1 MPLLYDWLETALKER
16 GNSRSTATNALVYR
30 DTYLSWRGLL
40 HRVDRRAQDLKALG
54 IGPGAWVGVMLG
66 NVPDFV
72 ILALALSKL
81 GAVLV
86 PLDPT
91 TSSRDLDMILEAA
104 PLRAL
109 ITRPRGADPAVTA
122 APIGLRIGERAA
134 TARFV
139 PESRRRL
146 QGTLLNCHLYR
157 REAGPIEGVSEP
169 AVVLFTLDAGGD
181 PKGVVRTEAE
191 LAAVAASLGETL
203 SLSADDRVL
212 GTAPL
217 YHGYGFDLG
226 LLSMMGFHA
235 TLLLEEEMVVP
246 RLARLIREDQVD
258 LFPTTPATY
267 AALARLPT
275 ARKMRRARARF
286 VSSGSP
292 LPEAIAQAFHE
303 KYGIRPLSC
312 YHSTEAGPV
321 AIDGTGKAPASVG
334 KAFGQV
340 ELRVAS
346 ADERALPVA
355 ATGPIWVRS
364 GAVARAS
371 VPRLD
376 IAVRAGAVP
385 VGRAS
390 REGWFR
396 TGDLGFLDRAGRL
409 VLTGRED
416 DLVKVDGRRVAL
428 GEVEGCLEAF
438 AHVRAAQ
445 ARVEMDDFA
454 GPRVVARVVRDG
466 RCRAEDLIDHCARN
480 LAPYKVPRSI
490 EFCEE
495 LA

>member
-1 MPLLYDWLETALKER
+1 MSLLYDWLKTALEER
-16 GNSRSTATNALVYR
+16 GNPGSTASNALVYR
-30 DTYLSWRGLL
+30 DTYLSWRGLV
-40 HRVDRRAQDLKALG
+40 HRVDRRAQDLKSLG

-72 ILALALSKL
+72 ILSLALSKL
-81 GAVLV
+81 GAVVV

-109 ITRPRGADPAVTA
+109 ITRPRGADPASSA
-122 APIGLRIGERAA
+122 APLGLRVGERAS
-134 TARFV
+134 TGRFV
-139 PESRRRL
+139 PESRRRV

-157 REAGPIEGVSEP
+157 REAAAIDGVSAP

-191 LAAVAASLGETL
+191 LSAIAASLRETL
-203 SLSADDRVL
+203 SLSAEDRVL
-212 GTAPL
+212 CTAPL

-226 LLSMMGFHA
+226 LLATMSVGA
-235 TLLLEEEMVVP
+235 TLFLEEEMVVA
-246 RLARLIREDQVD
+246 RLAKQIREGQAD
-258 LFPTTPATY
+258 LFPATPATY

-275 ARKMRRARARF
+275 AKKGRHRGARF
-286 VSSGSP
+286 VSSGSR
-292 LPEAIAQAFHE
+292 LPEAIAQTFHE
-303 KYGIRPLSC
+303 KYGVRPLNC

-321 AIDGTGKAPASVG
+321 AIDAGGKAPATVG
-334 KAFGQV
+334 KAFGRV
-340 ELRVAS
+340 EVRVAS
-346 ADERALPVA
+346 ADERELPVGVA
-355 ATGPIWVRS
+355 GPVWVRS

-390 REGWFR
+390 RQGWFR
-396 TGDLGFLDRAGRL
+396 TGDLGFLDRFGRL

-445 ARVEMDDFA
+445 ARVEIDDYA

-480 LAPYKVPRSI
+480 LAPYKVPRAI

-495 LA
+495 LL

>member
-1 MPLLYDWLETALKER
+1 MPLLYDWLETALKDR
-16 GNSRSTATNALVYR
+16 GTSSSTASNALVYR

-40 HRVDRRAQDLKALG
+40 HRVDRRAQDLKSLG

-72 ILALALSKL
+72 ILSLALSKL

-91 TSSRDLDMILEAA
+91 TSSRDLDMIMEAA

-109 ITRPRGADPAVTA
+109 ITRPRGADPGTTV
-122 APIGLRIGERAA
+122 APIGLRVGERANS
-134 TARFV
+134 TRFV

-157 REAGPIEGVSEP
+157 REAGPVEGVSAP
-169 AVVLFTLDAGGD
+169 SVVLFTLDAGGD
-181 PKGVVRTEAE
+181 PKGVVRGEAE

-212 GTAPL
+212 CTAPL

-226 LLSMMGFHA
+226 LLSMMAFRA
-235 TLLLEEEMVVP
+235 TLLLEEEMVVA
-246 RLARLIREDQVD
+246 RLARLIREDQAD
-258 LFPTTPATY
+258 LFPGTPASY

-275 ARKMRRARARF
+275 ARKMRRPRARF
-286 VSSGSP
+286 ISSGSS
-292 LPEAIAQAFHE
+292 LPEAIALAFHE
-303 KYGIRPLSC
+303 KYGVRPLSC

-321 AIDGTGKAPASVG
+321 AIDGTGKSPLTVG

-346 ADERALPVA
+346 SDDRELPVA

-364 GAVARAS
+364 AAVAKAS

-376 IAVRAGAVP
+376 IAVRGGVVP
-385 VGRAS
+385 VGRSS
-390 REGWFR
+390 RDGWFR
-396 TGDLGFLDRAGRL
+396 TGDLGFLDRLGRL

-445 ARVEMDDFA
+445 ARVEIDDFA

-480 LAPYKVPRSI
+480 LAPYKVPSAI

-495 LA
+495 LL

>member
-1 MPLLYDWLETALKER
+1 MALLYDWLLDALKER
-16 GNSRSTATNALVYR
+16 GNSGSSASNALVYR

-40 HRVDRRAQDLKALG
+40 HRVDRRAQDLTALG

-72 ILALALSKL
+72 ILSLALSKL

-109 ITRPRGADPAVTA
+109 ITRPRGADPGTA
-122 APIGLRIGERAA
+122 AAPVGLRVGRRA
-134 TARFV
+134 TSARFV

-146 QGTLLNCHLYR
+146 QGTLLNCHIYR
-157 REAGPIEGVSEP
+157 REAVPIEGVSEP

-181 PKGVVRTEAE
+181 PKGVVRSEAQ
-191 LAAVAASLGETL
+191 LQAIATSLGETL
-203 SLSADDRVL
+203 SLSADDRIL
-212 GTAPL
+212 CTAPL

-226 LLSMMGFHA
+226 LVATMAFHS
-235 TLLLEEEMVVP
+235 TLLLEEEMVV
-246 RLARLIREDQVD
+246 ARLSKLIRDEAAEV
-258 LFPTTPATY
+258 LPGTPATY

-275 ARKMRRARARF
+275 AKRARRPRARF
-286 VSSGSP
+286 ISSGSP
-292 LPEAIAQAFHE
+292 LPEAIAAAFHE
-303 KYGIRPLSC
+303 RYGIRPLSC

-321 AIDGTGKAPASVG
+321 AIDSTGKAPASVG
-334 KAFGQV
+334 KAFGNV

-346 ADERALPVA
+346 ADERELPVGVA
-355 ATGPIWVRS
+355 GPIWVRS
-364 GAVARAS
+364 AAAALAS
-371 VPRLD
+371 VPQLGSAIRS
-376 IAVRAGAVP
+376 VGVP

-390 REGWFR
+390 AAGWFR
-396 TGDLGFLDRAGRL
+396 TGDLGFLDKLGRL

-445 ARVEMDDFA
+445 ARVEIDDFA

-480 LAPYKVPRSI
+480 LAPYKVPRAI
-490 EFCEE
+490 EFCED
-495 LA
+495 LL

>member
-1 MPLLYDWLETALKER
+1 MSLLYDWLLAALEER
-16 GNSRSTATNALVYR
+16 GKSTSAASNALVYR

-40 HRVDRRAQDLKALG
+40 HRVDRRAQDLKSLG

-72 ILALALSKL
+72 ILSLALSKL

-109 ITRPRGADPAVTA
+109 ITRPRGADPSAATA
-122 APIGLRIGERAA
+122 PVGLRVGERASP
-134 TARFV
+134 ARFV
-139 PESRRRL
+139 PEIRRRL

-157 REAGPIEGVSEP
+157 REAGPVEGVERPS
-169 AVVLFTLDAGGD
+169 VVLFTLDAGGD
-181 PKGVVRTEAE
+181 PKGVVRSEAE
-191 LAAVAASLGETL
+191 LEAIAASLGETL
-203 SLSADDRVL
+203 SLSAEDRVL
-212 GTAPL
+212 CTAPL

-226 LLSMMGFHA
+226 LVATMAFRA

-246 RLARLIREDQVD
+246 RLARLIRDDEVD
-258 LFPTTPATY
+258 VFPTTPATY

-275 ARKMRRARARF
+275 AKKMRRPRARF
-286 VSSGSP
+286 ISSGSP
-292 LPEAIAQAFHE
+292 LPEAIAQGFHE

-321 AIDGTGKAPASVG
+321 ALDRTGKTPASVG
-334 KAFGQV
+334 KAFGRV
-340 ELRVAS
+340 EVRVAS

-355 ATGPIWVRS
+355 TTGPIWVRS
-364 GAVARAS
+364 AAVARAS

-376 IAVRAGAVP
+376 IAVRGGIVP
-385 VGRAS
+385 LGRAS

-396 TGDLGFLDRAGRL
+396 TGDLGFLDRFGRL

-416 DLVKVDGRRVAL
+416 DLVKIDGRRVAL

-445 ARVEMDDFA
+445 ARVEIDDFA

-480 LAPYKVPRSI
+480 LAPYKVPHAI
-490 EFCEE
+490 EFCED

>member
-1 MPLLYDWLETALKER
+1 MALLYDWLQSALNER
-16 GNSRSTATNALVYR
+16 GNATAAASNALVYR
-30 DTYLSWRGLL
+30 DTYLSWRGLA
-40 HRVDRRAQDLKALG
+40 HRVDRRAQDLRSLG
-54 IGPGAWVGVMLG
+54 IGPGSWVGVMLG
-66 NVPDFV
+66 NVPEFV
-72 ILALALSKL
+72 ILSLAVSKL

-86 PLDPT
+86 PIDPT

-109 ITRPRGADPAVTA
+109 ITRPRGADPAVSA
-122 APIGLRIGERAA
+122 SPVGLRVGERSGSSH
-134 TARFV
+134 FV

-157 REAGPIEGVSEP
+157 REAGPVGGVANP

-181 PKGVVRTEAE
+181 PKGVVRSDAE

-203 SLSADDRVL
+203 ALSADDRVL
-212 GTAPL
+212 CTAPL

-226 LLSMMGFHA
+226 LVGLLAHRSS
-235 TLLLEEEMVVP
+235 LLLEEEMVVA
-246 RLARLIREDQVD
+246 RLAKLIRDDEVD
-258 LFPTTPATY
+258 LFPATPGTY
-267 AALARLPT
+267 AALARLP
-275 ARKMRRARARF
+275 AVKKVRRPRARF
-286 VSSGSP
+286 LSSGSR
-292 LPEAIAQAFHE
+292 LPEATASAFADR
-303 KYGIRPLSC
+303 YGIRPLSC

-321 AIDGTGKAPASVG
+321 SIDVAGKAPVTVG
-334 KAFGQV
+334 KAFAQV

-355 ATGPIWVRS
+355 TTGPVWVRS
-364 GAVARAS
+364 AAIAKAS
-371 VPRLD
+371 VPHLEALRST
-376 IAVRAGAVP
+376 GVP

-396 TGDLGFLDRAGRL
+396 TGDLGFLDRGGRL

-445 ARVEMDDFA
+445 VRVEIDDFA

-480 LAPYKVPRSI
+480 LAPYKVPRAI
-490 EFCEE
+490 EFCED
-495 LA
+495 LT

>member
-1 MPLLYDWLETALKER
+1 MSLLYDWLLAALEER
-16 GNSRSTATNALVYR
+16 GNSTSTASNALVYR
-30 DTYLSWRGLL
+30 DTYLSWRGLV
-40 HRVDRRAQDLKALG
+40 HRVDRRAQDLKSLG
-54 IGPGAWVGVMLG
+54 IGPGSWVGVMLG

-72 ILALALSKL
+72 ILSLALSKL
-81 GAVLV
+81 GGVLV

-109 ITRPRGADPAVTA
+109 ITRPRGADPGSSTA
-122 APIGLRIGERAA
+122 PVGLRVGEREAA
-134 TARFV
+134 GRFV

-146 QGTLLNCHLYR
+146 QGTLLNCHLFR
-157 REAGPIEGVSEP
+157 REAVPIEGVPDP

-191 LAAVAASLGETL
+191 LGAVARSLGETL

-212 GTAPL
+212 CTAPL

-226 LLSMMGFHA
+226 LLATMAFGG
-235 TLLLEEEMVVP
+235 TLLLEEELVVA
-246 RLARLIREDQVD
+246 RLAKLIRDGAAD
-258 LFPTTPATY
+258 LFPATPASY
-267 AALARLPT
+267 AALSRLPT
-275 ARKMRRARARF
+275 AKKLRRSGARF
-286 VSSGSP
+286 ISSGSP
-292 LPEAIAQAFHE
+292 LPEGIAHSFHE
-303 KYGIRPLSC
+303 KYGLRPLSC

-321 AIDGTGKAPASVG
+321 AIDATGKAPVTVG
-334 KAFGQV
+334 KAFGHV
-340 ELRVAS
+340 ELRIAS
-346 ADERALPVA
+346 ADERELPVGVA
-355 ATGPIWVRS
+355 GPVWVRS
-364 GAVARAS
+364 AAVARAS

-376 IAVRAGAVP
+376 IAVRGGVVP

-390 REGWFR
+390 RAGWFR
-396 TGDLGFLDRAGRL
+396 TGDLGFLDRFGRL

-445 ARVEMDDFA
+445 ARVEIDDFA

-480 LAPYKVPRSI
+480 LAPYKVPSAI

-495 LA
+495 LL